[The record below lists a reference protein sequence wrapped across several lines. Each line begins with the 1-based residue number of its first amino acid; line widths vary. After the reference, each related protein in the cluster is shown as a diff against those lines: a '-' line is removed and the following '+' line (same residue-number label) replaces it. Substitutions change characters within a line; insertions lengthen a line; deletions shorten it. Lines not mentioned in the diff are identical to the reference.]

1 MELDVEDFKNRYQ
14 LTPKQL
20 RQTKMTAED
29 IEIAQ
34 NVLLTIEDLFL
45 ENIADWS
52 LEESFFLYDEKED
65 LIYRFFNFSKGM
77 TKCFLVINSEP
88 QIELISNDLDNHL
101 LLHISNILVDFVIA
115 YIRSWN
121 STPKLKT
128 VDTITF
134 NFQFPANNN
143 IENWSFIYIGFQFFF
158 HIKRPS
164 QGSLERVYWC
174 KHNIL
179 LLWPI
184 LDLQRH
190 Q

>member
-34 NVLLTIEDLFL
+34 NILLTIEDLFL

-77 TKCFLVINSEP
+77 TKCFLVINSAP

-115 YIRSWN
+115 YIRS
-121 STPKLKT
+121 
-128 VDTITF
+128 
-134 NFQFPANNN
+134 
-143 IENWSFIYIGFQFFF
+143 
-158 HIKRPS
+158 
-164 QGSLERVYWC
+164 
-174 KHNIL
+174 
-179 LLWPI
+179 
-184 LDLQRH
+184 
-190 Q
+190 

>member
-1 MELDVEDFKNRYQ
+1 MDLDVEDFKNRYQ

-20 RQTKMTAED
+20 RMTKMTAED

-77 TKCFLVINSEP
+77 TKNFLVLNSEP
-88 QIELISNDLDNHL
+88 QIELISNELDNKL

-115 YIRSWN
+115 CIR
-121 STPKLKT
+121 
-128 VDTITF
+128 
-134 NFQFPANNN
+134 
-143 IENWSFIYIGFQFFF
+143 
-158 HIKRPS
+158 
-164 QGSLERVYWC
+164 
-174 KHNIL
+174 
-179 LLWPI
+179 
-184 LDLQRH
+184 
-190 Q
+190 

>member
-20 RQTKMTAED
+20 RMTTRTAED

-34 NVLLTIEDLFL
+34 DILLAIEDLIL

-77 TKCFLVINSEP
+77 TKNFLVLNSEP
-88 QIELISNDLDNHL
+88 QIELISNELDNKL

-115 YIRSWN
+115 CIRS
-121 STPKLKT
+121 
-128 VDTITF
+128 
-134 NFQFPANNN
+134 
-143 IENWSFIYIGFQFFF
+143 
-158 HIKRPS
+158 
-164 QGSLERVYWC
+164 
-174 KHNIL
+174 
-179 LLWPI
+179 
-184 LDLQRH
+184 
-190 Q
+190 

>member
-20 RQTKMTAED
+20 KQTKMTAED

-34 NVLLTIEDLFL
+34 NILLAIEDTFL

-77 TKCFLVINSEP
+77 TKNFLVINSEP
-88 QIELISNDLDNHL
+88 QIELISNELDNKL

-115 YIRSWN
+115 CVRS
-121 STPKLKT
+121 
-128 VDTITF
+128 
-134 NFQFPANNN
+134 
-143 IENWSFIYIGFQFFF
+143 
-158 HIKRPS
+158 
-164 QGSLERVYWC
+164 
-174 KHNIL
+174 
-179 LLWPI
+179 
-184 LDLQRH
+184 
-190 Q
+190 

>member
-1 MELDVEDFKNRYQ
+1 MDLDVEDFKNRYQ

-77 TKCFLVINSEP
+77 TKNYLVINSEP
-88 QIELISNDLDNHL
+88 QIELISNEFDNKL
-101 LLHISNILVDFVIA
+101 LLHISNILIDFVIA
-115 YIRSWN
+115 CIR
-121 STPKLKT
+121 
-128 VDTITF
+128 
-134 NFQFPANNN
+134 
-143 IENWSFIYIGFQFFF
+143 E
-158 HIKRPS
+158 
-164 QGSLERVYWC
+164 
-174 KHNIL
+174 
-179 LLWPI
+179 
-184 LDLQRH
+184 
-190 Q
+190 